1 MRVMPIDG
9 YEGFYTVS
17 ESGLIT
23 SLARLTSDGRNIKE
37 RVLKPRTVRGY
48 AHVTLCNENG
58 CKQLSVHRIV
68 ASHFLGSGAE
78 GEVVNHIDGDKL
90 NNTVSNLEWCTHSD
104 NNIHALTHGLRVPK
118 SGQNHHRFSAPVIAT
133 RLSSGEEYTL
143 CGEKEIRGM
152 GFDYATVRNCVAGKR
167 KRHKG
172 FTFRSG

>member
-17 ESGLIT
+17 ESGMIT

-58 CKQLSVHRIV
+58 CKQMSVHRIV
-68 ASHFLGSGAE
+68 ASHFLGSSAE

-90 NNTVSNLEWCTHSD
+90 NNAVSNLEWCTHSD

-118 SGQNHHRFSAPVIAT
+118 YGQNHHRFSAPVIAT

-172 FTFRSG
+172 FIFRSG